1 MKIKNTAVDR
11 AFIAVNYTLLTLCFL
26 LVLYPLYYVV
36 CASVSDPVEVNLG
49 HVFLYPRGFSMEGY
63 HKVFAYQPVWIG
75 YRNTIFYTVVG
86 TAISLAVT
94 LSCAYALTRKELLG
108 RGFFMMVIT
117 ITMFFGGGLIP
128 TYLVVREMHMINTVW
143 AILLLGATSAYN
155 IIVTRTFM
163 GSSIPGE
170 IQESAMIDGATD
182 FGIFFRI
189 VLPLSMPI
197 IAVMTLFFGVGRW
210 NSYFN
215 ELIYLNDSKLYSLQL
230 YLREI
235 LVRNQISEIMSA
247 EDAEAA
253 AEQARVAEIMKFSL
267 IIVSTVPIMCVYP
280 FLQKFF
286 IKGVMLG
293 AVKG

>member
-1 MKIKNTAVDR
+1 
-11 AFIAVNYTLLTLCFL
+11 
-26 LVLYPLYYVV
+26 
-36 CASVSDPVEVNLG
+36 
-49 HVFLYPRGFSMEGY
+49 
-63 HKVFAYQPVWIG
+63 
-75 YRNTIFYTVVG
+75 
-86 TAISLAVT
+86 
-94 LSCAYALTRKELLG
+94 
-108 RGFFMMVIT
+108 
-117 ITMFFGGGLIP
+117 
-128 TYLVVREMHMINTVW
+128 
-143 AILLLGATSAYN
+143 
-155 IIVTRTFM
+155 
-163 GSSIPGE
+163 
-170 IQESAMIDGATD
+170 MIDGATD

-280 FLQKFF
+280 FLQKYF
-286 IKGVMLG
+286 IFGMYTG
-293 AVKG
+293 SVKG

>member
-1 MKIKNTAVDR
+1 MKIKNTAADR
-11 AFIAVNYTLLTLCFL
+11 TFIILNYALLSAYFL
-26 LVLYPLYYVV
+26 LVLYPLIYVV
-36 CASVSDPVEVNLG
+36 SASFSDPTEVNLG
-49 HVFLYPRGFSMEGY
+49 HVFLYPRGFSLEGY

-86 TAISLAVT
+86 TAISLCVT
-94 LSCAYALTRKELLG
+94 LSCAYALTRRDMVG
-108 RGFFMMVIT
+108 RGFIMMIIT

-128 TYLVVREMHMINTVW
+128 TYLVVREMRLINTVW

-163 GSSIPGE
+163 SSSIPEE
-170 IQESAMIDGATD
+170 IQEAAMIDGASD
-182 FGIFFRI
+182 FGIFFRV

-215 ELIYLNDSKLYSLQL
+215 EMIYLNDSKLYSLQL

-253 AEQARVAEIMKFSL
+253 ADQARVAEIMKYSL
-267 IIVSTVPIMCVYP
+267 IIVSTLPIMCVYP